1 MASPPQRLDNIPMT
15 RKLRMNGV
23 SLMTTD
29 QSDILW
35 DDRDQFEVDAAAE
48 NEDDIHVAATDFERL
63 LIAPSDWTVST
74 IYDLIGKQL
83 QLDPAYQ
90 RRNVWQTKAKSQFI
104 ESLLLG
110 IPIPQILLA
119 SKAGQKNA
127 FLVLDGKQRLTTIKE
142 FLDGQFSDGRTFK
155 LRGLRIL
162 SDLNGLSWKDL
173 LNNEDWADRLKN
185 EPLRTTVLRGWENES
200 VLYEIFYRLNSGSV
214 KLSPMELRMS
224 LLPGEFLKYII
235 SWTETIGPIH
245 HLLRKRQPD
254 ARMSDVELAIRFL
267 AFRDQQTEYNGD
279 LKMFLDEFCRNKNAD
294 FSADAQQYQVYNAIL
309 SEMNDAINAGLQEFG
324 ENTFCRKF
332 SDGQY
337 ETRFNRA
344 VFDVLVGALSY
355 RNIRDWVS
363 ANQGAMKQLYE
374 TVCTNRAEFV
384 KSVETTTKS
393 RESTQFRFQIWYEAV
408 ELMTGHAV
416 PAPKIS

>member
-1 MASPPQRLDNIPMT
+1 MT
-15 RKLRMNGV
+15 ANG
-23 SLMTTD
+23 SE
-29 QSDILW
+29 IGW
-35 DDRDQFEVDAAAE
+35 EDRDDFEDDAAVE
-48 NEDDIHVAATDFERL
+48 NEEDIQVSSSDFNQL

-90 RRNVWQTKAKSQFI
+90 RRNVWQVKAKSQFI

-127 FLVLDGKQRLTTIKE
+127 FLVLDGKQRLSTIKE
-142 FLDGQFSDGRTFK
+142 FIDGQFADGRVFK
-155 LRGLRIL
+155 LKGLRIL
-162 SDLNGLSWKDL
+162 KELDGLTWSDLKQDD
-173 LNNEDWADRLKN
+173 EWADRLRN
-185 EPLRTTVLRGWENES
+185 EPLRTTVLRGWTNES

-224 LLPGEFLKYII
+224 LLPGDFLKFII
-235 SWTETIGPIH
+235 AWTESIGPLH

-267 AFRDQQTEYNGD
+267 AFRDQQTQYSGD
-279 LKMFLDEFCRNKNAD
+279 LKAFLDDFCKMENAK
-294 FSADAQQYQVYNAIL
+294 FAAEPQQEGRYKSL
-309 SEMNDAINAGLQEFG
+309 LGDMNEAINEGLSEFG
-324 ENTFCRKF
+324 EKYFCRKY
-332 SDGQY
+332 SSQIY

-355 RNIRDWVS
+355 SSVRQWTSANRGQMKTLYEDVCDKHPEFVS
-363 ANQGAMKQLYE
+363 A
-374 TVCTNRAEFV
+374 
-384 KSVETTTKS
+384 VETTTKS
-393 RESTQFRFQIWYEAV
+393 PEATRNRFRIWYDSLKAV
-408 ELMTGHAV
+408 TNIDV
-416 PAPKIS
+416 PIPDIR

>member
-1 MASPPQRLDNIPMT
+1 
-15 RKLRMNGV
+15 
-23 SLMTTD
+23 MTTNE
-29 QSDILW
+29 SKISW
-35 DDRDQFEVDAAAE
+35 EDRDQFEDDAAVE
-48 NEDDIHVAATDFERL
+48 NEDDLHVAASDFDRL

-90 RRNVWQTKAKSQFI
+90 RRNVWQVQAKSQFI

-142 FLDGQFSDGRTFK
+142 FIDGHFSDGRSFK
-155 LRGLRIL
+155 LKGLRIL
-162 SDLNGLSWKDL
+162 TNLEGMSWNDLQ
-173 LNNEDWADRLKN
+173 NNDDWADRLRN

-224 LLPGEFLKYII
+224 LLPGDFLKFII

-254 ARMSDVELAIRFL
+254 ARMSDVELAIRYL
-267 AFRDQQTEYNGD
+267 AFRDQQTQYTGD
-279 LKMFLDEFCRNKNAD
+279 LKLFLDDFCRTKNAN
-294 FSADAQQYQVYNAIL
+294 FSADPQQENNYQDIL
-309 SEMNDAINAGLQEFG
+309 SQMNEAIIAGLAEFG
-324 ENTFCRKF
+324 EKAFCRKY
-332 SDGQY
+332 SEGVY

-355 RNIRDWVS
+355 NDVRLWVRN
-363 ANQGAMKQLYE
+363 NPGKMKQLYE
-374 TVCTNRAEFV
+374 NVCGQQPGFV

-393 RESTQFRFQIWYEAV
+393 PEATRTRFNIWYDAV
-408 ELMTGHAV
+408 KSETGIHF
-416 PAPKIS
+416 PIPNIK

>member
-1 MASPPQRLDNIPMT
+1 MT
-15 RKLRMNGV
+15 VNQTEL
-23 SLMTTD
+23 S
-29 QSDILW
+29 W
-35 DDRDQFEVDAAAE
+35 EDRDEFEDNAAVE
-48 NEDDIHVAATDFERL
+48 NEDDIHVAAQDFERL

-90 RRNVWQTKAKSQFI
+90 RRNVWQAKAKSQFI

-142 FLDGQFSDGRTFK
+142 FLDGRSSDGRVFK
-155 LRGLRIL
+155 LKGLRIL
-162 SDLNGLSWKDL
+162 SNLEGMTWNDLQAND
-173 LNNEDWADRLKN
+173 DWADRLRN

-224 LLPGEFLKYII
+224 LLPGEFLKFII

-245 HLLRKRQPD
+245 HLLRKRAPD
-254 ARMSDVELAIRFL
+254 ARMSDVELAIRYL
-267 AFRDQQTEYNGD
+267 AFRDQKTQYAGD
-279 LKMFLDEFCRNKNAD
+279 LKLFLDEFCNIKNAD
-294 FSADAQQYQVYNAIL
+294 FVADPGQVNLYQSL
-309 SEMNDAINAGLQEFG
+309 LLQMNEGINAGIAEFN
-324 ENTFCRKF
+324 EKCFCRKY
-332 SDGQY
+332 SDGVY

-344 VFDVLVGALSY
+344 VFDVLVGALCHSDV
-355 RNIRDWVS
+355 RNWAI
-363 ANQGAMKQLYE
+363 NNIGAIKRLYE
-374 TVCTNRAEFV
+374 DVCSRSPEFI
-384 KSVETTTKS
+384 KSVESTTKS
-393 RESTQFRFQIWYEAV
+393 PEATRTRFGVWYGALADRTGIQI
-408 ELMTGHAV
+408 
-416 PAPKIS
+416 PIPDIKS

>member
-1 MASPPQRLDNIPMT
+1 MMT
-15 RKLRMNGV
+15 DL
-23 SLMTTD
+23 TD
-29 QSDILW
+29 ITW
-35 DDRDQFEVDAAAE
+35 DDRDQFEDEAATE

-90 RRNVWQTKAKSQFI
+90 RRNVWQAKSKSQFI

-119 SKAGQKNA
+119 SRAGQKNS

-142 FLDGQFSDGRTFK
+142 FIDGRFADGRIFK
-155 LRGLRIL
+155 LKGLRIL
-162 SDLNGLSWKDL
+162 TALEGKGWSDLQADD
-173 LNNEDWADRLKN
+173 EWADRLRN

-224 LLPGEFLKYII
+224 LLPGEFLKFII
-235 SWTETIGPIH
+235 SWTETIGPVH

-254 ARMSDVELAIRFL
+254 ARMSDVELAIRYL
-267 AFRDQQTEYNGD
+267 AFKDQQSQYAGD
-279 LKMFLDEFCRNKNAD
+279 LKLFLDDFCRIKNTAFKAD
-294 FSADAQQYQVYNAIL
+294 QQEELRSLALL
-309 SEMNDAINAGLQEFG
+309 SEMNSAIETGMLEFTERDFAKKFAAG
-324 ENTFCRKF
+324 
-332 SDGQY
+332 SY

-355 RNIRDWVS
+355 QDVRTWVA
-363 ANQGAMKQLYE
+363 ANPGAMKAMYE
-374 TVCTNRAEFV
+374 SVCSKYPEFV
-384 KSVETTTKS
+384 KSVESTTKS
-393 RESTQFRFQIWYEAV
+393 TEATRIRFEIWYDAV
-408 ELMTGHAV
+408 RSTTGVNVSV
-416 PAPKIS
+416 PSIK